1 MKIDGACHCGLIT
14 YEAEI
19 DPEKVEV
26 CHCTD
31 CQSFSGSAFR
41 VGVPVPAD
49 KFSLSGEPTVY
60 VKTTES
66 GARRV
71 QAFCPR
77 CGSPIYGL
85 PRMCHPRRISLGSEQ
100 FVSATNS
107 RQKFRYGLDL
117 PSSGSRTSPRC
128 HELRSSRAV
137 VEFQCC

>member
-1 MKIDGACHCGLIT
+1 MKIDGTCHCGLIT

-19 DPEKVEV
+19 DPDQVEV

-66 GARRV
+66 GARRI
-71 QAFCPR
+71 QTFCPR
-77 CGSPIYGL
+77 CGSPIYGAPADVAPASYSLRVGTIRQRNELL
-85 PRMCHPRRISLGSEQ
+85 PKLQYWTRSAQQWVEDLASMPRIEKQ
-100 FVSATNS
+100 
-107 RQKFRYGLDL
+107 
-117 PSSGSRTSPRC
+117 
-128 HELRSSRAV
+128 
-137 VEFQCC
+137 

>member
-60 VKTTES
+60 VKMTER
-66 GARRV
+66 GARWITT
-71 QAFCPR
+71 FCPR
-77 CGSPIYGL
+77 CGSPIYGGPADVPPASYFL
-85 PRMCHPRRISLGSEQ
+85 RVGTIRQRNELPPKVQIWTRSAQHWVEDLASVPRMEKQ
-100 FVSATNS
+100 
-107 RQKFRYGLDL
+107 
-117 PSSGSRTSPRC
+117 
-128 HELRSSRAV
+128 
-137 VEFQCC
+137 